1 MHFVVLVCLLS
12 TCLNLEIKLFGII
25 RSLKKLNVILILR
38 LQMTMASFFEKWLN
52 ELDLIK
58 TASTKRT
65 FNRVGYIFVHY
76 LPLTQAHYGPGL
88 ALYIH

>member
-12 TCLNLEIKLFGII
+12 TCLNLEIKLFWII

-38 LQMTMASFFEKWLN
+38 LQMTMASFFFKWLN

-65 FNRVGYIFVHY
+65 FNRVRYIFVHY
-76 LPLTQAHYGPGL
+76 LPLT
-88 ALYIH
+88 

>member
-12 TCLNLEIKLFGII
+12 TCLNLEIKLFWII

-38 LQMTMASFFEKWLN
+38 LQMPMAIFFFFEKWLK
-52 ELDLIK
+52 ELDLVI

-76 LPLTQAHYGPGL
+76 LPLT
-88 ALYIH
+88 